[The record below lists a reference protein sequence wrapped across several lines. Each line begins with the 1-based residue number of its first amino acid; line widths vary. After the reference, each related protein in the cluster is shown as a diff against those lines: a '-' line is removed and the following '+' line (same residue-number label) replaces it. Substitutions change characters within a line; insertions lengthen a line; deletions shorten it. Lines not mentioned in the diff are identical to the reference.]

1 MAKTG
6 WIYDERFLQ
15 HDTGPNHPERP
26 DRLRAIVAKMQSTGR
41 SARVT
46 PLPFGPATDEILRMN
61 HSQHYIERVVHACA
75 AAEPHIDT
83 VDSAICEISE
93 QIARLAVGG
102 VIAAV
107 DAVMAGEIDNAFCAV
122 RPPGHHAEHEM
133 SMGFCLYNNVA
144 IAARHLRMAHGIERV
159 LILDWDVHHGNG
171 TQHSFEDD
179 PSVFFCSFHEHP
191 NFCYPGTGFPEET
204 GRGAGRGMTLN
215 ICMMPGATDADYREQ
230 WEKQFEPAARAFRPQ
245 FILVSAGFD
254 AHANDPL
261 AGIKLTDEAF
271 PWMASR
277 IVELARD
284 LCGGQLVCLLEGGYN
299 LEALSTGVCNVVSAM
314 LNA

>member
-1 MAKTG
+1 
-6 WIYDERFLQ
+6 
-15 HDTGPNHPERP
+15 
-26 DRLRAIVAKMQSTGR
+26 
-41 SARVT
+41 
-46 PLPFGPATDEILRMN
+46 
-61 HSQHYIERVVHACA
+61 
-75 AAEPHIDT
+75 
-83 VDSAICEISE
+83 
-93 QIARLAVGG
+93 
-102 VIAAV
+102 
-107 DAVMAGEIDNAFCAV
+107 
-122 RPPGHHAEHEM
+122 
-133 SMGFCLYNNVA
+133 
-144 IAARHLRMAHGIERV
+144 
-159 LILDWDVHHGNG
+159 
-171 TQHSFEDD
+171 
-179 PSVFFCSFHEHP
+179 
-191 NFCYPGTGFPEET
+191 
-204 GRGAGRGMTLN
+204 MTLN